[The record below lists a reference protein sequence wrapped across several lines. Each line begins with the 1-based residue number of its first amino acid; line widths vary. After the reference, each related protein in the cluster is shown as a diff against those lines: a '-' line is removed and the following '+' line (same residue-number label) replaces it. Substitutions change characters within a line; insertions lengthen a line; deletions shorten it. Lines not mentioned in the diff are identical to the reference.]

1 MSEVAEPRTEILKRL
16 LRAGEYASALPI
28 LDQKLAERPDQAPLH
43 WHRSHCLSALGRQEE
58 ALAAVLRVIELNSD
72 FAKAWLRRA
81 ELTFALRGDYP
92 EREGDLQ
99 LAVALDGTLAPAHR
113 ALALIRYQRGQLAEA
128 EASLDQA
135 LALDATDGEGHAL
148 RALWAGNA
156 ARRPVPGEDTVPA
169 ANGALLSRA
178 RLESA
183 VSDLRHALPRVADA
197 SRYRMQLARRLQDLG
212 RHAEAVTEYDL
223 LLAALP
229 GGHVLRNVAE
239 EMRRQAWEQGAAER
253 DAAAAAQS
261 AALASRLEAAATPE
275 PEAGRRSVEDDLA
288 ASLLRNAAQQMRQ
301 GKDLSAVLEPLG
313 DGEPDTLLAIGIADK
328 LFQLGHQPASQLQP
342 APAEIF
348 PEFMRRHAVAARQQL
363 AALGFGYLGDFDPR
377 HLAPLLSESTLLR
390 CHLSSE
396 GTVALS
402 FALRPTWP
410 GWLGWLRLRLAR
422 QPRSVAVIEFGTEF
436 DDGHFLVTNN
446 SGDANAFGAG
456 PQVGLL
462 SLAPATSAE
471 RLFENHVRRCG
482 DYLRQHP
489 QADRRAVADLAGLV
503 AMQDRYTQAKN
514 DYRQSIGYV
523 TDEELQRLLGPRRD
537 LAERVREQLARLAAA
552 ER

>member
-1 MSEVAEPRTEILKRL
+1 MSEVAEPRTETLKRL

-43 WHRSHCLSALGRQEE
+43 WHRSHCLSALGRPEE

-99 LAVALDGTLAPAHR
+99 LAVALDATLAPAHR
-113 ALALIRYQRGQLAEA
+113 ALALIRHQRGQLAEA
-128 EASLDQA
+128 EAALDQA
-135 LALDATDGEGHAL
+135 LALDAADGEGYAL

-156 ARRPVPGEDTVPA
+156 ARRPAPGEDTVPA
-169 ANGALLSRA
+169 ANGASLSRR

-183 VSDLRHALPRVADA
+183 VSDLRRALPLVADA

-212 RHAEAVTEYDL
+212 HHGEAVAEYEL

-229 GGHVLRNVAE
+229 PEHVLRSVAE

-253 DAAAAAQS
+253 DAAAAAQ
-261 AALASRLEAAATPE
+261 AAELASRLEAAATPE
-275 PEAGRRSVEDDLA
+275 PDAGRRSVEDDLA

-313 DGEPDTLLAIGIADK
+313 DGEPDTLLALGIADK
-328 LFQLGHQPASQLQP
+328 LFQLGHQPASDLRP

-348 PEFMRRHAVAARQQL
+348 PAFMRHHAIVARQQL

-377 HLAPLLSESTLLR
+377 HLAPLLAESTLLR
-390 CHLSSE
+390 CCLSSE

-410 GWLGWLRLRLAR
+410 GWIGWLRLRLSG
-422 QPRSVAVIEFGTEF
+422 QPRSAAVIEFGTEF
-436 DDGHFLVTNN
+436 DDGQFLVTNN
-446 SGDANAFGAG
+446 SGDVNAFGPG

-489 QADRRAVADLAGLV
+489 QAERLAVSDLAGLV
-503 AMQDRYTQAKN
+503 AMQDRYAQAKN
-514 DYRQSIGYV
+514 AYRQSIGYV
-523 TDEELQRLLGPRRD
+523 TDEELQRLLGPRQE

>member
-58 ALAAVLRVIELNSD
+58 ALAAVLRVIELNPD

-113 ALALIRYQRGQLAEA
+113 ALALIRYQRGRLADA
-128 EASLDQA
+128 EESLDQA
-135 LALDATDGEGHAL
+135 LALDSADGEGHAL

-156 ARRPVPGEDTVPA
+156 ARRPLPGEDTVPG

-183 VSDLRHALPRVADA
+183 VSDLRRALPLVADA

-212 RHAEAVTEYDL
+212 RHAEAVTEYEL

-253 DAAAAAQS
+253 AAAAAAQAS
-261 AALASRLEAAATPE
+261 ALASRLEAAATPE

-288 ASLLRNAAQQMRQ
+288 ASLLRNAAEQMRQ

-328 LFQLGHQPASQLQP
+328 LFQLGHQPASELQP
-342 APAEIF
+342 VPAEIF
-348 PEFMRRHAVAARQQL
+348 PAFMRRHAAAARQQL
-363 AALGFGYLGDFDPR
+363 AALGFSYLGDFDPR
-377 HLAPLLSESTLLR
+377 HLAPMLSESTLLR
-390 CHLSSE
+390 CYLSSE
-396 GTVALS
+396 GGVALS
-402 FALRPTWP
+402 FALRPAWP
-410 GWLGWLRLRLAR
+410 GWIGWLRLRLAR
-422 QPRSVAVIEFGTEF
+422 QARSAGVIEFGPEF

-446 SGDANAFGAG
+446 GGDANAFGPG

-462 SLAPATSAE
+462 SLVPATSAE

-489 QADRRAVADLAGLV
+489 QAGRRPVADLAGLV
-503 AMQDRYTQAKN
+503 AMQDRYAQARN
-514 DYRQSIGYV
+514 AYRQSIGYA
-523 TDEELQRLLGPRRD
+523 TDQELHRLLGPRRD
-537 LAERVREQLARLAAA
+537 LAERVRGQLARLAAA
-552 ER
+552 